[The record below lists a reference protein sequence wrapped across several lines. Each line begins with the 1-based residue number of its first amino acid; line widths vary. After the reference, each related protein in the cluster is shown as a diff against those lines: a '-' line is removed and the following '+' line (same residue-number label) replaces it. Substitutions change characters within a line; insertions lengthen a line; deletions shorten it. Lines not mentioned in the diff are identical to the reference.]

1 MSYATWATGPTS
13 SRCFRFTLTVVPLE
27 RPKNMLSEFT
37 AMSRNNAASE
47 GILGGVAKGARFMRT
62 AADKL
67 SDTADYLREHDINRM
82 VTDLR
87 RLVRN
92 YPGPTL
98 IAAAAVG
105 FLLGR
110 TVTRNE

>member
-1 MSYATWATGPTS
+1 MSYATWVAGPTS
-13 SRCFRFTLTVVPLE
+13 SRCFRFTLTVVSAE
-27 RPKNMLSEFT
+27 RPKNMLSEYT
-37 AMSRNNAASE
+37 VMSRNNGASE
-47 GILGGVAKGARFMRT
+47 GVLGGNAKGARFMHT

-67 SDTADYLREHDINRM
+67 SDTADYLREHDINSM
-82 VTDLR
+82 VTDLK